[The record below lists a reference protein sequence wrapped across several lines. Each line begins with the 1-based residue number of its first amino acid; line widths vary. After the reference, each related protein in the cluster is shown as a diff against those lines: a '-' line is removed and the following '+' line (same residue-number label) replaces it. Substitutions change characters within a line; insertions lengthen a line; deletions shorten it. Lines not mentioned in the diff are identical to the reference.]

1 MIVKNL
7 TKTEQVRRYATKHPF
22 MTVRQMAS
30 DLDMSP
36 ASVHQIMWNLRK
48 KGKLSSPKTTAPKV
62 QVETKTE
69 DTVVVSNEVIE
80 ELQVAAR
87 RLEDAVRVLIKK
99 RSEDRVVIK
108 YLERRLDEVTHGK
121 ETDGTGTRD

>member
-1 MIVKNL
+1 MKNL

-48 KGKLSSPKTTAPKV
+48 KGKLGGPEAHAPNIEMEVKSQPVSKEPNELKTLKDKIAE
-62 QVETKTE
+62 QR
-69 DTVVVSNEVIE
+69 VII
-80 ELQVAAR
+80 R
-87 RLEDAVRVLIKK
+87 
-99 RSEDRVVIK
+99 
-108 YLERRLDEVTHGK
+108 YLEKRVAEATNERN
-121 ETDGTGTRD
+121 

>member
-48 KGKLSSPKTTAPKV
+48 KGKLVSPKTTTPKV

-69 DTVVVSNEVIE
+69 DKVVVNQEVVE
-80 ELQVAAR
+80 ALQEAAK

-99 RSEDRVVIK
+99 RSEDLVIIK
-108 YLERRLDEVTHGK
+108 YLERRVAEATNEHN
-121 ETDGTGTRD
+121 